1 MSYFN
6 MIQLIESSGVGL
18 VYGLRYYAKGQLD
31 TYDIISYVKTNA
43 LLYEYYKQAFEQM
56 PTDIGDELVRLFNSE
71 AFIVVNTRYVTLY
84 YIFSISEHFKPDSFS
99 YSTAQILANVERT
112 GDDKRARRY
121 YEGSVMFMESLRQV
135 LEALTNRVFIL
146 AAQDLQNAYISQVY
160 GIFLL
165 CFVMV
170 LSPILIVLA
179 RNGITS
185 IQVWKSNQTLY

>member
-1 MSYFN
+1 MEHR
-6 MIQLIESSGVGL
+6 LICLSSFS
-18 VYGLRYYAKGQLD
+18 Q
-31 TYDIISYVKTNA
+31 YDPIVLTN
-43 LLYEYYKQAFEQM
+43 
-56 PTDIGDELVRLFNSE
+56 
-71 AFIVVNTRYVTLY
+71 
-84 YIFSISEHFKPDSFS
+84 SFS

-112 GDDKRARRY
+112 GDDNRARRY
-121 YEGSVMFMESLRQV
+121 YEGSVRFMESLRQV

-146 AAQDLQNAYISQVY
+146 ATLDLQNANISQAY

-185 IQVWKSNQTLY
+185 IQVWKSNQT

>member
-1 MSYFN
+1 
-6 MIQLIESSGVGL
+6 
-18 VYGLRYYAKGQLD
+18 
-31 TYDIISYVKTNA
+31 
-43 LLYEYYKQAFEQM
+43 
-56 PTDIGDELVRLFNSE
+56 
-71 AFIVVNTRYVTLY
+71 
-84 YIFSISEHFKPDSFS
+84 
-99 YSTAQILANVERT
+99 
-112 GDDKRARRY
+112 
-121 YEGSVMFMESLRQV
+121 MFMESLRQV

-185 IQVWKSNQTLY
+185 IQVRKSNQTLY

>member
-1 MSYFN
+1 

>member
-84 YIFSISEHFKPDSFS
+84 YIFNYF
-99 YSTAQILANVERT
+99 RT
-112 GDDKRARRY
+112 FQSRL
-121 YEGSVMFMESLRQV
+121 F
-135 LEALTNRVFIL
+135 F
-146 AAQDLQNAYISQVY
+146 LQHCSDP
-160 GIFLL
+160 
-165 CFVMV
+165 C
-170 LSPILIVLA
+170 
-179 RNGITS
+179 
-185 IQVWKSNQTLY
+185 

>member
-1 MSYFN
+1 
-6 MIQLIESSGVGL
+6 
-18 VYGLRYYAKGQLD
+18 
-31 TYDIISYVKTNA
+31 
-43 LLYEYYKQAFEQM
+43 
-56 PTDIGDELVRLFNSE
+56 
-71 AFIVVNTRYVTLY
+71 
-84 YIFSISEHFKPDSFS
+84 
-99 YSTAQILANVERT
+99 
-112 GDDKRARRY
+112 
-121 YEGSVMFMESLRQV
+121 MFMESLRQV

-185 IQVWKSNQTLY
+185 IQVENMNRSSKAFGFVLRSKDLLEMKGTLLISIFYL